1 MRYEDLRLEPDS
13 HGLPCRLA
21 WPLPCNGI
29 RDLQVLC
36 LPLLQRP
43 GGFMVCVPEVIHA
56 SILADL
62 QGPEPLDAVGPY
74 RLESLETIDEDE
86 AGEEHLTGIQCPA
99 LLVDLDESM
108 LARMEPFDPVTDI
121 TVTSFMEGAPQLV
134 PSGELLMLAARR
146 WIEGEA
152 GDRLAFYTAG
162 EGVEEPDEIP
172 PKGPPA
178 KRGATAAAKK
188 RVTVNQLA
196 EQVTALAGLLPGLV
210 DQVKSVVDRQNALE
224 LASLP
229 GPSPAA
235 APAAEVAAH
244 FPQPC
249 AAAAAPHA
257 GHVGQPKALGALAKV
272 LPTPAKV
279 PGALPLQPLLL
290 RCRRRSSRPRAP
302 PCQPRPLQRL

>member
-1 MRYEDLRLEPDS
+1 
-13 HGLPCRLA
+13 
-21 WPLPCNGI
+21 
-29 RDLQVLC
+29 
-36 LPLLQRP
+36 
-43 GGFMVCVPEVIHA
+43 
-56 SILADL
+56 
-62 QGPEPLDAVGPY
+62 
-74 RLESLETIDEDE
+74 
-86 AGEEHLTGIQCPA
+86 
-99 LLVDLDESM
+99 
-108 LARMEPFDPVTDI
+108 
-121 TVTSFMEGAPQLV
+121 
-134 PSGELLMLAARR
+134 MLAARR

-162 EGVEEPDEIP
+162 EGAEEPDEIP

-196 EQVTALAGLLPGLV
+196 EQVTALAGLLPGQV
-210 DQVKSVVDRQNALE
+210 DQVKSVVD
-224 LASLP
+224 LP

-279 PGALPLQPLLL
+279 PGALPLQ
-290 RCRRRSSRPRAP
+290 AP
-302 PCQPRPLQRL
+302 PPQVQALVEQAACSSLPASSLAKALTQQGEALSMLVGHLVAQGEHLDLSSSSSALTGKGTAKRERF

>member
-1 MRYEDLRLEPDS
+1 
-13 HGLPCRLA
+13 
-21 WPLPCNGI
+21 
-29 RDLQVLC
+29 
-36 LPLLQRP
+36 
-43 GGFMVCVPEVIHA
+43 
-56 SILADL
+56 
-62 QGPEPLDAVGPY
+62 
-74 RLESLETIDEDE
+74 
-86 AGEEHLTGIQCPA
+86 
-99 LLVDLDESM
+99 M
-108 LARMEPFDPVTDI
+108 LARMEAFDPVTDI

-162 EGVEEPDEIP
+162 EGAEEPDEIP

-178 KRGATAAAKK
+178 KRGAAAKK

-210 DQVKSVVDRQNALE
+210 DQVKSVVDQQNALE

-235 APAAEVAAH
+235 APAAEVAAL

-249 AAAAAPHA
+249 AAAAA
-257 GHVGQPKALGALAKV
+257 LTISTSR
-272 LPTPAKV
+272 LPAISV
-279 PGALPLQPLLL
+279 SQ
-290 RCRRRSSRPRAP
+290 RP
-302 PCQPRPLQRL
+302 

>member
-134 PSGELLMLAARR
+134 WRPDGGSRARR
-146 WIEGEA
+146 ATGSLSTQPGRGPKSPTRFLQRGLRQREE
-152 GDRLAFYTAG
+152 RL
-162 EGVEEPDEIP
+162 
-172 PKGPPA
+172 
-178 KRGATAAAKK
+178 
-188 RVTVNQLA
+188 
-196 EQVTALAGLLPGLV
+196 
-210 DQVKSVVDRQNALE
+210 RQ
-224 LASLP
+224 
-229 GPSPAA
+229 
-235 APAAEVAAH
+235 
-244 FPQPC
+244 
-249 AAAAAPHA
+249 
-257 GHVGQPKALGALAKV
+257 
-272 LPTPAKV
+272 
-279 PGALPLQPLLL
+279 
-290 RCRRRSSRPRAP
+290 RRSGSR
-302 PCQPRPLQRL
+302 